1 MGSTITFVENTPTG
15 TMIRQVLGV
24 ISQFEKSN
32 LVEKL
37 KGSRLRKR
45 SVMKNKGIITRE
57 GKGRVEG
64 RIPLIQKYPELEL
77 LVKNY
82 SKTMNYT
89 EITKVLEKENG
100 IIIHKSSIPNILKD
114 IKLKKK
120 EERNR
125 KRRKNG

>member
-1 MGSTITFVENTPTG
+1 
-15 TMIRQVLGV
+15 
-24 ISQFEKSN
+24 
-32 LVEKL
+32 
-37 KGSRLRKR
+37 
-45 SVMKNKGIITRE
+45 MKKKGIITRE